1 MRRALAL
8 LACALYGPLAGAEA
22 PPIVERMVEAARTL
36 SYRGHVVQI
45 EGTQAQ
51 TFELLHRA
59 GDQAGEDRVHSLQGD
74 YWELHRAG
82 SQCRVALTDARPA
95 HDEAIVAAAF
105 PSLVP
110 PRLLRLAEHYEFVPV
125 GSGRLA
131 GRSVDFTLARP
142 RDEFR
147 FAHLLATDTD
157 TGLLMK
163 AGLVDHRGQ
172 VLRQVFFVDLR
183 LIPILSDSEWQARPA
198 TVPARL
204 EWTERRLH
212 PAPAA
217 AELPW
222 SIGALP
228 AGFGVSG
235 HGRRRMPGGDQ
246 EVEQITVSDGL
257 VSVSVFIDTQAPA
270 DAGLLGAGHVA
281 TMPVYGATLA
291 GRHVTVL
298 GAAPFAALRQIAAAI
313 GPAPSSAPVPAPAT
327 LTSSPEPLR

>member
-8 LACALYGPLAGAEA
+8 LACALCGPLAAAEA
-22 PPIVERMVEAARTL
+22 PPVVERMIEAARTL
-36 SYRGHVVQI
+36 NYRGHVVQM

-51 TFELLHRA
+51 TFDLLHRA
-59 GDQAGEDRVHSLQGD
+59 GNEAGEDRVHSLQGA

-82 SQCRVALTDARPA
+82 SQCRIAFTDVRPA

-110 PRLLRLAEHYEFVPV
+110 TRLVRLAEFYDFVPV

-131 GRSVDFTLARP
+131 GRAVDFTLARP

-147 FAHLLATDTD
+147 FAHLFATDTD
-157 TGLLMK
+157 TGLLVK
-163 AGLVDHRGQ
+163 AGLLDHHGQ

-183 LIPILSDSEWQARPA
+183 LIPILSDIEWRARPA

-212 PAPAA
+212 PAPATT
-217 AELPW
+217 ELPW

-235 HGRRRMPGGDQ
+235 YGRRRMPGGDQ
-246 EVEQITVSDGL
+246 EVEQVTVSDGL

-270 DAGLLGAGHVA
+270 NAGLLGARRIA
-281 TMPVYGATLA
+281 TMPVYGAAVA

-298 GAAPFAALRQIAAAI
+298 GAAPFAALRQIAAAV
-313 GPAPSSAPVPAPAT
+313 GPAPSSAPAPAT
-327 LTSSPEPLR
+327 LTSTPEPIR